1 MCHRIIGGKKSQSW
15 AAIDCLL
22 SGLSLHWDLTHMWP
36 LGLDYPINTRHVAVG
51 ITHWDGTYDNTFLCI
66 CILCILF
73 VFLFFGHLRVMHVL
87 KVSLHNCRNY
97 EFLVIKEI
105 ITLTLDSVC
114 IQATESVDIV
124 DHVFFFPADFL
135 FKWIYPADSE
145 SYFPSAEEA

>member
-1 MCHRIIGGKKSQSW
+1 
-15 AAIDCLL
+15 
-22 SGLSLHWDLTHMWP
+22 
-36 LGLDYPINTRHVAVG
+36 
-51 ITHWDGTYDNTFLCI
+51 
-66 CILCILF
+66 
-73 VFLFFGHLRVMHVL
+73 MHVL

-135 FKWIYPADSE
+135 FK
-145 SYFPSAEEA
+145 